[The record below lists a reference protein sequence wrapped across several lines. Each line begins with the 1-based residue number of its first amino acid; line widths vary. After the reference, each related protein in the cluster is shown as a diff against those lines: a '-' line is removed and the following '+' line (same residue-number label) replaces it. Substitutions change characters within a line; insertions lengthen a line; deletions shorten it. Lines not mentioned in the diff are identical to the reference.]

1 MTASILQTAAAR
13 LDYLGQVQNL
23 LAGNLANIDTPNY
36 LPATPVSFSD
46 YLGNANGAVPMLR
59 NDAND
64 LPGIDPAPP
73 AAAAIGAP
81 AEHSPDGNGVS
92 LDKQLVQISN
102 NETNQQFTANIY
114 QVYMGMFKTAL
125 GSTG

>member
-1 MTASILQTAAAR
+1 MTASILDTAAAR
-13 LDYLGQVQNL
+13 LNYLGQVQNL

-36 LPATPVSFSD
+36 QPATPVSFSD
-46 YLGNANGAVPMLR
+46 YLGNANGGVPMLE
-59 NDAND
+59 NNAND
-64 LPGIDPAPP
+64 LPGVDPAPP
-73 AAAAIGAP
+73 AEAALSTP

>member
-36 LPATPVSFSD
+36 QPATPVSFSD
-46 YLGNANGAVPMLR
+46 YLGNANGGVPMLR
-59 NDAND
+59 NDVND

-73 AAAAIGAP
+73 AAAAISAP